1 MTNNDLNRTSEALQQ
16 THSLT
21 MADSYSMLDKISDLK
36 TFSERLRLVFAPQ
49 ARKHNVATC
58 DR

>member
-21 MADSYSMLDKISDLK
+21 MADSYSMLEKISDLK

-49 ARKHNVATC
+49 TREHNVATC